1 MVVSTTENDACDRAE
16 PLTTGED
23 HLLADR
29 DEEELLQEKK
39 RDNTD
44 AVGTTPPSPH
54 SLPLHE
60 TCEKQAKFTLYRK
73 LIRYNIYPEY
83 ITSQLGTEDFYSI
96 CKIREIGDSY
106 MGSGRGRSKKIAEQ
120 VAATEALNSGSY
132 SKYAPKTEDDEDND
146 ELYALID
153 SEGTGEEDAGIE
165 GDDTEVTPENPKLV
179 DNFEYF
185 KPDNST
191 KVEVNRHINES
202 AGILLND
209 RLREAGFT
217 PVYRVVK
224 ISDGNFYSYC
234 SVKNTAVVIGEGQG
248 TSLHDAQQAAAT
260 AALEGDAIKTF
271 LE

>member
-1 MVVSTTENDACDRAE
+1 MVE

-23 HLLADR
+23 YLEGGR
-29 DEEELLQEKK
+29 GEEKLPQEKT
-39 RDNTD
+39 RDDTV
-44 AVGTTPPSPH
+44 AARTAPPSPH
-54 SLPLHE
+54 SLPLNE

-83 ITSQLGTEDFYSI
+83 ITSQLGIEDFYSI
-96 CKIREIGDSY
+96 CKIKEIEDSY
-106 MGSGRGRSKKIAEQ
+106 MGSGRGRSKKVAEQ

-132 SKYAPKTEDDEDND
+132 LKYAPKSEEDEDNNT
-146 ELYALID
+146 LYALID
-153 SEGTGEEDAGIE
+153 SDSAEEGEDIGTR

-185 KPDNST
+185 KPENST
-191 KVEVNRHINES
+191 GAEVNRHIDES

-209 RLREAGFT
+209 RLKEAGFT

-224 ISDGNFYSYC
+224 VSDDNFYSYC

-248 TSLHDAQQAAAT
+248 TSLHTAQQAAAT
-260 AALEGDAIKTF
+260 AALEGDAIKMF